1 MTAGMSY
8 AELQAA
14 LDQVDIYLIDQL
26 LRGRLTPEMRTL
38 DAGCGG
44 GRNLRLLLALGFDV
58 CANDEDP
65 RAVELAR
72 RLAATI
78 APHLPASNFR
88 IEPVEQSTFDAAS
101 FDAIV
106 SSAVVH
112 FARDDAQFTAMVDG
126 MWRLLRGG
134 GLLFCRLAS
143 TIGMEDRMRPLGGR
157 RFAVPDGSERYLV
170 DEALLLATTT
180 RLGGRLVDPI
190 KTTVVQDQRC
200 MTTWVIRKA

>member
-1 MTAGMSY
+1 MRYG
-8 AELQAA
+8 ELRAA

-26 LRGRLTPEMRTL
+26 ARGQLTPRMRTL

-44 GRNLRLLLALGFDV
+44 GRNLRLLLELGFDV
-58 CANDEDP
+58 CAIDEDT
-65 RAVELAR
+65 RAVESAR

-78 APHLPASNFR
+78 AAHLPATNFR
-88 IEPVEQSTFDAAS
+88 AEPVEQSTFDAAS
-101 FDAIV
+101 FDAII
-106 SSAVVH
+106 SSAVLH

-143 TIGMEDRMRPLGGR
+143 TIGMEDRMRSLGGR
-157 RFAVPDGSERYLV
+157 RYALPDGSERYLV
-170 DEALLLATTT
+170 DEALLLEVTT

-200 MTTWVIRKA
+200 MTTWVVRKP